1 MKGQRILKNS
11 GLGIN
16 MKGQMILWNSGLG
29 INMKE
34 QMILWNIGLGISRTG
49 QGYCKNERI
58 RDECDRSKEWEDY
71 EW

>member
-1 MKGQRILKNS
+1 MILISS

-16 MKGQMILWNSGLG
+16 MMGQMILWNSGLG

-34 QMILWNIGLGISRTG
+34 QIILWNSALGISRKG

-58 RDECDRSKEWEDY
+58 RDECDGSKEWED
-71 EW
+71 